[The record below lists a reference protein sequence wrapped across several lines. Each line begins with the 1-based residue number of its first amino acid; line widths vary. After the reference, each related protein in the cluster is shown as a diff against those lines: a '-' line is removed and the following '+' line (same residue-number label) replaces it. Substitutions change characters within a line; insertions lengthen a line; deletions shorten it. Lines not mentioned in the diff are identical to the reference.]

1 MVTGLKSYILRLARS
16 GSLDRAWSLME
27 QHGLLDS
34 TIDSRALTLQA
45 RLVKDRAKRL
55 AEDERVHLFSLSADL
70 YCKAAA
76 LERSSYPLI
85 NAASLRLLA
94 NQRSGSA
101 DLAQEVLN
109 LLDADP
115 NEGETPYWREATRA
129 EALLL
134 LGREAEARAALK
146 LAVTTHPEAWEDQAA
161 TIGQFGLIQSHLK
174 QDISW
179 LDDFRPPP
187 SVHFSGIVG
196 MAFDGGNVKESI
208 RQFLASERPGFVYG
222 ALAAGADLLFA
233 HEFLEYRNSAS
244 PFAEMHVVLPLP
256 VDQFRETS
264 VRAYGENWVPLF
276 ESALDQATSVT
287 IVGTDVSP
295 LKLAIEHA
303 DQVAMGCTVRNA
315 QVFQSQAIGLTIV
328 APAEGLRPQ
337 LAAWQQSD
345 RRLEIIN
352 GSRDRKILSQNE
364 DLYSRQKLMAL
375 VWFSNASLT
384 KVSPYIDPDL
394 TLVSEES
401 GCWLA
406 CDQVVKAGDLAIQLA
421 GIDKAARI
429 SMLYAIFDPIDP
441 PKMLRDR
448 AKVLANASMPGTVAT
463 DSSSA
468 FVLTLQ
474 RWSGA
479 INELGEIGTQ
489 WGVEPVWSLSKF

>member
-1 MVTGLKSYILRLARS
+1 MTGLKSYILRLARS

-45 RLVKDRAKRL
+45 RLVKDRAKRF
-55 AEDERVHLFSLSADL
+55 ADDERAKLLSVSADL
-70 YCKAAA
+70 YCRAAA

-85 NAASLRLLA
+85 NAATLRLLA
-94 NQRSGSA
+94 NQRSRSE

-134 LGREAEARAALK
+134 LGREAEARTALR
-146 LAVTTHPEAWEDQAA
+146 LAVTTQPEAWEDHAA
-161 TIGQFGLIQSHLK
+161 TIGQFGLIRSYLK
-174 QDISW
+174 QDLSW

-196 MAFDGGNVKESI
+196 TSLDGGNAKDAI
-208 RQFLASERPGFVYG
+208 RQFLAAERPGFAYG

-233 HEFLEYRNSAS
+233 HEFLDYSNSAS

-264 VRAYGENWVPLF
+264 VRAFGEDWVPLF
-276 ESALDQATSVT
+276 ESALDQASSVT

-315 QVFQSQAIGLTIV
+315 QIFQSQAIALTIV
-328 APAEGLRPQ
+328 APTEKLRPQ
-337 LAAWQQSD
+337 LVAWQQSD
-345 RRLEIIN
+345 RKLEIIN
-352 GSRDRKILSQNE
+352 GSRDRKILSQKEEIHSN
-364 DLYSRQKLMAL
+364 QKLTTL
-375 VWFSNASLT
+375 VWFSNAST
-384 KVSPYIDPDL
+384 AKVSPYLDPDL

-421 GIDKAARI
+421 CVDKAARI

-441 PKMLRDR
+441 PKMLLDR
-448 AKVLANASMPGTVAT
+448 AKVLANASTPEIVTT
-463 DSSSA
+463 DRNSA

-489 WGVEPVWSLSKF
+489 WGSESVWSLSKL